1 MDLEFNITNQTLK
14 RTDRKQ
20 VVNESIQYLRLNFTF
35 NTEWDTYTDRYV
47 FYRKGGKNYEYPI
60 TDNKATVPYSFL
72 HGDRLIFGVYGVISD
87 ENETITHR
95 ITTNPLMIHLQDS
108 GLGVEFDE
116 IDETVKETL
125 TEMIT
130 SFLREHSI
138 PFNELDTLIGLTDT
152 VLEHTGFT
160 EYDWETLQD
169 TSITEKDYGAMITKV
184 TVPDGITSLPNRCFQ
199 YYTGI
204 TEVNL
209 PDTLTSLGNSCFDGC
224 TGLTSIDLKNV
235 KRLGGNCFSEC
246 SSLTS
251 VVIPKGVTSLEV
263 QCFLSCSGLKS
274 ITIPET
280 VTNISTYCFYGC
292 TGLESITFKPTTPPT
307 VTNSNAWTSLPTTCV
322 IRVPEGTL
330 EAYTTASKY
339 PNPNNYTYT
348 EYDPEEEQ

>member
-95 ITTNPLMIHLQDS
+95 ITTNPLMIPLVNS
-108 GLGVEFDE
+108 GLDVEFDE

-130 SFLREHSI
+130 SFLRQHSI
-138 PFNELDTLIGLTDT
+138 PFNELDTLVGLTDT

-169 TSITEKDYGAMITKV
+169 TSITEKDYGTILTKV
-184 TVPDGITSLPNRCFQ
+184 IIPKGITSLPEYCFYQ
-199 YYTGI
+199 RPLPSINLNDVTTLGTYCFTGA
-204 TEVNL
+204 
-209 PDTLTSLGNSCFDGC
+209 
-224 TGLTSIDLKNV
+224 GLTSIDLTNV
-235 KRLGGNCFSEC
+235 TSIGDHCFYGCLNLETATLGPVTSLGQNCFRNC
-246 SSLTS
+246 QSLTS
-251 VVIPKGVTSLEV
+251 IV
-263 QCFLSCSGLKS
+263 
-274 ITIPET
+274 IPET
-280 VTNISTYCFYGC
+280 VTLIGASCFQAC
-292 TGLESITFKPTTPPT
+292 RSLESITFTSEEPPE
-307 VTNSNAWTSLPTTCV
+307 VSNSNAWTNLPITCV

-330 EAYTTASKY
+330 EAYTTADKY
-339 PNPNNYTYT
+339 PNPDTYTYE
-348 EYDPEEEQ
+348 EYEAEQ